1 MKWMVST
8 FGGNQSGTWYL
19 YIRSCHLHV
28 MAQIGQF
35 KSLCCWSLDGKKT
48 ASTLVST
55 FPSLFLSQVT
65 FKRVFRECRHLS
77 PCSSC
82 PKSWQVLASC
92 GKNTKPAILPWYP
105 ISCRSG
111 TQVKYTAALSLSL
124 DLVEYFSDCIITFP
138 FNLEHF
144 SNEIPNSISDLECPG
159 PYYTTNS
166 GYIVKK
172 PGHNLKTILHNQLR
186 ICSEKDSS

>member
-19 YIRSCHLHV
+19 YIRSCHLQV
-28 MAQIGQF
+28 IAQIGQF
-35 KSLCCWSLDGKKT
+35 KSLCCWSLNGKKT
-48 ASTLVST
+48 APTLVST

-92 GKNTKPAILPWYP
+92 GKNAKPANFARWPTL
-105 ISCRSG
+105 CRSS
-111 TQVKYTAALSLSL
+111 TQVKYVKYSS
-124 DLVEYFSDCIITFP
+124 TFI
-138 FNLEHF
+138 FTCFHRIFLQQYYHF
-144 SNEIPNSISDLECPG
+144 HFQFRAFLKWDSQFHFRSGVPG
-159 PYYTTNS
+159 S
-166 GYIVKK
+166 
-172 PGHNLKTILHNQLR
+172 ILHNQLR
-186 ICSEKDSS
+186 IYSEKARS